1 LPPSWPPT
9 WPGTAGSWGVDEEG
23 TLARLRNIRS
33 DLVDVVAELEMAL
46 RTNPN
51 HAAGWSLLAD
61 LRVLEGRPLD
71 GIDCIRKAFRLNPH
85 PPGDYYWLLGWS
97 QYGAGQ
103 YQDAVETLRHDA
115 ARGPGVRRILA
126 AALAQLG
133 RISEAH
139 DEAAKFLQEFPDFT
153 ARQWG
158 RAQPFRHD
166 ADRRHFTEGYVK
178 AGLPA

>member
-1 LPPSWPPT
+1 
-9 WPGTAGSWGVDEEG
+9 
-23 TLARLRNIRS
+23 
-33 DLVDVVAELEMAL
+33 MAL